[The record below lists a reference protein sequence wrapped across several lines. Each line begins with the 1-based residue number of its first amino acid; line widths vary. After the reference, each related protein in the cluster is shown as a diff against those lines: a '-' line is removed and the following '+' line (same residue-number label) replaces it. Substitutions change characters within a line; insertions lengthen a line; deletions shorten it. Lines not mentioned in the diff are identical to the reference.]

1 MGTSVLAATEP
12 AAGQTDYRGAA
23 AIALAVGGAALLHP
37 YATDIGSAGV
47 NTSNRV
53 PSYTQV
59 SATGEF
65 EAITSDEFGFDE
77 GPDLPYEQAV
87 LLARR
92 IMATED
98 DGIEADL
105 GPAA

>member
-12 AAGQTDYRGAA
+12 AAGQSGYRGPA
-23 AIALAVGGAALLHP
+23 AIALAVAGAAILRP
-37 YATDIGSAGV
+37 YATEVSSQGINS
-47 NTSNRV
+47 SNSV
-53 PSYTQV
+53 PSYTRV
-59 SATGEF
+59 LETGEF
-65 EAITSDEFGFDE
+65 EAIQEDEFEFDE
-77 GPDLPYEQAV
+77 VPELPYEQAV

-92 IMATED
+92 MLASD